1 MHETGNA
8 AGVASAD
15 WSTTDLGDPLAWPGT
30 LRLCVDIVLNT
41 PLPMLLLWGP
51 RRIVVFNNAYADL
64 AGPRHPRAPGG
75 RVPAVWPA
83 PLAASAA
90 ALERA
95 LGGDVVRL
103 ERQRLSFLR
112 NSAMES
118 ADYDLFYTPVRD
130 GAAVGGVLCAV
141 APSAPPASVA
151 PPADGLRILVVEDN
165 LDSQY
170 LVVEMLRAF
179 GHEAEGVGDAENA
192 LAMMAQN
199 SYNVLFSDVS
209 LPGMSGVDMAREAL
223 RLQGG
228 LNVIFASGYGDALL
242 RHVEFAHQS
251 LQKPY
256 ELEQLQA
263 ALATVSKQLG
273 SGV

>member
-1 MHETGNA
+1 MHDTGNA
-8 AGVASAD
+8 AAAASAD
-15 WSTTDLGDPLAWPGT
+15 WSATDLGDPLAWPQA

-51 RRIVVFNNAYADL
+51 RHIVVFNQAYAEL

-83 PLAASAA
+83 PLAASQA
-90 ALERA
+90 ALDSA
-95 LGGDVVRL
+95 FGGDMVRL
-103 ERQRLSFLR
+103 ARQRLSFPR
-112 NSAMES
+112 DSGFEA
-118 ADYDLFYTPVRD
+118 ADYDLYFTPVRD
-130 GAAVGGVLCAV
+130 ADAVGGVLCAL
-141 APSAPPASVA
+141 APSAPAAGLPD
-151 PPADGLRILVVEDN
+151 PADGLRILVVEDN

-179 GHEAEGVGDAENA
+179 GHQAEGVGDAESA
-192 LAMMAQN
+192 LALLNRN

-223 RLQGG
+223 RLQTG

-256 ELEQLQA
+256 ELEHLQA
-263 ALATVSKQLG
+263 ALATVSGRLH